1 MDEYHRAMSSEN
13 KIRSARERPVMQPIA
28 QSPVMQE
35 TPDQHFR
42 QRVFAANTRHHS
54 RSDLRGYNVYH
65 GRHYS
70 SAPLNLSSLHADPK

>member
-42 QRVFAANTRHHS
+42 QRVLPRIPDII
-54 RSDLRGYNVYH
+54 RDLTCGVTTSTMAVIIPVR
-65 GRHYS
+65 
-70 SAPLNLSSLHADPK
+70 L